1 MAPRRPKGTGRKKIE
16 IRPIESKQARQVC
29 FSKRRVGLFRKAIE
43 LATIC
48 DAKVGA
54 VAFSPGDNVFTFGHP
69 SVDSVLDR
77 FYSSEMQVAE
87 AAGGGEDGGG
97 DLNQALAEAAG
108 GGDDGG
114 GVLNQA
120 LAEAAGGSDLN
131 QALVEAAGDGGGDL
145 NQALEEALGGG
156 DDGGGDL
163 YQALAEALGGGDDG
177 GGDLNQALVE
187 AAGDG
192 GGDLNQ
198 ALEEALGGGDDGGG
212 DLYQAL
218 AEALGGGDDGGGDLN
233 QALVEPTGGDGDLNQ
248 ALADLNQKQDVLLGR
263 LEAEKAQRDSAEE
276 VVAKARAEGCQ
287 TTGWLDRYVIQMG
300 EEDLGPF
307 AAVMAK
313 VHAAAAARA
322 GEVLQQAL
330 LSDLTV
336 QGGGGGFE
344 FGGASSGMEMDTET
358 MNKLRMIMTP
368 PPPLPGYAAGTEMTP
383 QGEGFGPHGF
393 PQ

>member
-16 IRPIESKQARQVC
+16 IRPIESKEARQVC
-29 FSKRRVGLFRKAIE
+29 FSKRRVGLFKKAIE

-77 FYSSEMQVAE
+77 FYSSEMQAAE
-87 AAGGGEDGGG
+87 AEGGGEDGGG

-120 LAEAAGGSDLN
+120 LAGGGDDGGGDLSQALTEATGGGDDGGGDLNQALAEAAGGGYLN

-145 NQALEEALGGG
+145 N
-156 DDGGGDL
+156 
-163 YQALAEALGGGDDG
+163 QALAEALGGGDDG

-198 ALEEALGGGDDGGG
+198 AL
-212 DLYQAL
+212 
-218 AEALGGGDDGGGDLN
+218 
-233 QALVEPTGGDGDLNQ
+233 
-248 ALADLNQKQDVLLGR
+248 ADLNQEQDELHGR
-263 LEAEKAQRDSAEE
+263 VEAEKVQRDSAEE

-287 TTGWLDRYVIQMG
+287 TTAWLDRYVVQMG

-307 AAVMAK
+307 AAVLAK
-313 VHAAAAARA
+313 VQAAAAARA
-322 GEVLQQAL
+322 GQVLQQAL
-330 LSDLTV
+330 FTHLTV

-344 FGGASSGMEMDTET
+344 FGGTSSGMEMDRET
-358 MNKLRMIMTP
+358 KNKLHMIMVP
-368 PPPLPGYAAGTEMTP
+368 PPPLPGYAAGPEMTP
-383 QGEGFGPHGF
+383 QGQGFGPHGF